1 MITHSYPQMRS
12 MLYNAKKLASGG
24 QLKGQEIASGN
35 STLTESSAADLSA
48 FLMGWERYSDMAD
61 LETHFLQPAFTRS
74 VHLSTANTI
83 NIIDAAELLQIIGI
97 VSFFLLLLTS
107 FIVLVNPLV
116 SSLDNEV
123 CLMTDGC
130 FLLSNARYLLSTAC
144 CLLSLTSFVVL
155 VNPLASS
162 LNNERCLL
170 SAVCCCSPPRSSPI
184 RLSAPSRC
192 CS

>member
-1 MITHSYPQMRS
+1 MRS
-12 MLYNAKKLASGG
+12 MLYSPKKLASGG
-24 QLKGQEIASGN
+24 QLKVQEIAN

-48 FLMGWERYSDMAD
+48 LLMGWERYSDMAN
-61 LETHFLQPAFTRS
+61 LETHFLQPAFTKS
-74 VHLSTANTI
+74 VHLSTANTV

-123 CLMTDGC
+123 CRMTD
-130 FLLSNARYLLSTAC
+130 LLSTVHW
-144 CLLSLTSFVVL
+144 LLSAVTVCYLPLLTSSIVL
-155 VNPLASS
+155 VNPFISN

-170 SAVCCCSPPRSSPI
+170 SALCCCSPPRSSLLDQTHQIAAAYDPQ
-184 RLSAPSRC
+184 
-192 CS
+192 